1 MATPLGASAP
11 LGAPAPL
18 LWSSGPQPHH
28 GRPVLPRWSN
38 HLNGPA
44 TLVLTT
50 VATRA
55 TCGVRGAARRARK
68 KAASDLP
75 EPPPLP
81 DLPPL
86 PKRTSAKAKASEAEE
101 SPDVPPLPPLPSFAI
116 RDDSEEQQPSAA
128 EELPELPPLNLQS
141 DEELEL
147 DNEEQKNRKEAE
159 RREKLRFLGPTAR
172 AWALD
177 PARPVPREFY
187 MLQRKD
193 EGKDEEPRPLAWEEA
208 RIDFL
213 PLGETVR
220 GVVEE
225 IRPYGSFIGLVM
237 CGMEEHGGPSLQR
250 PLRFGEDSGIR
261 CFCEELQV
269 SNDRAQLQV
278 GEQVAVKILQ
288 VDQQTKRVF
297 GSIRQAEPPW
307 PPPREPVLHSPEKY
321 EDENFKPC

>member
-101 SPDVPPLPPLPSFAI
+101 
-116 RDDSEEQQPSAA
+116 
-128 EELPELPPLNLQS
+128 NH
-141 DEELEL
+141 
-147 DNEEQKNRKEAE
+147 
-159 RREKLRFLGPTAR
+159 G
-172 AWALD
+172 
-177 PARPVPREFY
+177 EFY